1 MCSFN
6 TIDDFLRKTYQLI
19 QRKKA
24 KVEMFSQIFLFE
36 GGMSVTKLKKVLTQ
50 KNNLSSLF
58 WTNVQTKIH
67 NNIGG
72 EEGVD
77 VHLMT
82 RIFAKLHSYWR

>member
-50 KNNLSSLF
+50 KIICPVFFGQMYKQKSII
-58 WTNVQTKIH
+58 T
-67 NNIGG
+67 
-72 EEGVD
+72 
-77 VHLMT
+77 
-82 RIFAKLHSYWR
+82 